1 MTVEASLVSETTRRD
16 ADALG
21 SCVQPKFVPT
31 SIWTEAMLAALQRGV
46 KGGKWHSLIDK
57 VSRLETL
64 EMGWAQVERNAGA
77 AGVDRMSV
85 QRFAQAADRYLGEL
99 AQGLRD
105 RSYRP
110 QPVRRVYIPKGKG
123 QRPLG
128 IPAVK
133 DRVVQ
138 AALKLVIE
146 PIFEHEFEPRSFG
159 FRPGLGCKGAL
170 REVDRHL
177 KSGHYWV
184 VDADLQSYFDTIPHS
199 SLLAKVGKRIADGQV
214 LELVQR
220 FLKQDIMEDLKRWTP
235 ISGSPQG
242 AVVSP
247 LLANIY
253 LHELDVEMREAGL
266 VMVRY
271 ADDAV
276 VLCRSREEAEAALAR
291 LRAWV
296 NANGLTLHPDKTH
309 VGDCRVAGQGFEF
322 LGYRFEAG
330 KRTVRKKSLMSL
342 RDKIR
347 AKTKRNGGQSI
358 GYVIASLNPMLKGW
372 FAYFKHAH
380 RFTFSSIDGFV
391 RRRLRSMLRKQQHR
405 PGQGRC
411 RHDHQQW
418 PNAFFAELGLFTM
431 SEALALARQS
441 RCGNNRLESPSRE
454 NCTAGSEGGDGDAVP
469 YPYST
474 FY

>member
-1 MTVEASLVSETTRRD
+1 
-16 ADALG
+16 
-21 SCVQPKFVPT
+21 
-31 SIWTEAMLAALQRGV
+31 MLAALQTGV

-57 VSRLETL
+57 VSRRETL
-64 EMGWAQVERNAGA
+64 ELGWTQVERNAGA

-85 QRFAQAADRYLGEL
+85 ERFAQARECYLGEL
-99 AQGLRD
+99 TSALRD
-105 RSYRP
+105 GSYLA

-146 PIFEHEFEPRSFG
+146 PIFEHEFEPRSYG
-159 FRPGLGCKGAL
+159 FRQGLGCKDAL

-177 KSGHYWV
+177 KAGHCWV
-184 VDADLQSYFDTIPHS
+184 VDADLQSYFDTIPHA
-199 SLLAKVGKRIADGQV
+199 SLLAKVGKRIADGRV
-214 LELVQR
+214 LGLVEQ
-220 FLKQDIMEDLKRWTP
+220 FLKQDIMEDMKRWTP
-235 ISGSPQG
+235 TSGSPQG
-242 AVVSP
+242 AVISP

-271 ADDAV
+271 ADDTV

-291 LRAWV
+291 MRAWV
-296 NANGLTLHPDKTH
+296 DANGLSLHPDKTH
-309 VGDCRVAGQGFEF
+309 LGDCRVVGQGFEF

-330 KRTVRKKSLMSL
+330 QRWVRKKSLMLL

-347 AKTKRNGGQSI
+347 TKTKQTVGSSI
-358 GYVIASLNPMLKGW
+358 ACVIESLNPTLQGW
-372 FAYFKHAH
+372 YGYFQHAH
-380 RFTFSSIDGFV
+380 RDTFAALDGFV
-391 RRRLRSMLRKQQHR
+391 RRRLRALLRCQQHR
-405 PGQGRC
+405 PGHGRC
-411 RHDHQQW
+411 LRDHQQW

-431 SEALALARQS
+431 CEAHRLACQS
-441 RCGNNRLESPSRE
+441 R
-454 NCTAGSEGGDGDAVP
+454 
-469 YPYST
+469 
-474 FY
+474 

>member
-1 MTVEASLVSETTRRD
+1 MTVEASPVSETTRRD
-16 ADALG
+16 ADTLG
-21 SCVQPKFVPT
+21 SCVQRKFVPT

-57 VSRLETL
+57 VSRPETL
-64 EMGWAQVERNAGA
+64 ALGWAQVKRNAGA

-85 QRFAQAADRYLGEL
+85 QRFAQGRDRYLAEL

-105 RSYRP
+105 RTYRP

-138 AALKLVIE
+138 ATLKLVME

-159 FRPGLGCKGAL
+159 FRPGLGCKDAL
-170 REVDRHL
+170 REVDQHL
-177 KSGHYWV
+177 KLGYCWV
-184 VDADLQSYFDTIPHS
+184 VDADLQSYFDTIPHTA
-199 SLLAKVGKRIADGQV
+199 LLAKVGKRIADGQV

-235 ISGSPQG
+235 LSGSPQG
-242 AVVSP
+242 AVISP

-253 LHELDVEMREAGL
+253 LHELDVEMREAGV

-276 VLCRSREEAEAALAR
+276 VLCRSQQEAEAALAR

-296 NANGLTLHPDKTH
+296 TENGLTLNPDKTH

-330 KRTVRKKSLMSL
+330 KRQVRQKSLMSL

-347 AKTKRNGGQSI
+347 ARTKRNVGQSI
-358 GYVIASLNPMLKGW
+358 DVVIASLNPVLKGW
-372 FAYFKHAH
+372 FAYFQHAH

-391 RRRLRSMLRKQQHR
+391 RRRLRAILRRQEHR
-405 PGQGRC
+405 PGQGHC
-411 RHDHQQW
+411 RHDHQRW
-418 PNAFFAELGLFTM
+418 PNAFFAKLGLFTM
-431 SEALALARQS
+431 SEALSLARQS
-441 RCGNNRLESPSRE
+441 RCGN
-454 NCTAGSEGGDGDAVP
+454 D
-469 YPYST
+469 
-474 FY
+474 

>member
-1 MTVEASLVSETTRRD
+1 
-16 ADALG
+16 
-21 SCVQPKFVPT
+21 
-31 SIWTEAMLAALQRGV
+31 MLAALAMGV

-57 VSRLETL
+57 VYRLETL
-64 EMGWAQVERNAGA
+64 ELGWARVEKNAGA

-85 QRFAQAADRYLGEL
+85 ERFAQARDRYLAEL
-99 AQGLRD
+99 AAALRD
-105 RSYRP
+105 GSYRP

-146 PIFEHEFEPRSFG
+146 PIFENEFEPRSYG
-159 FRPGLGCKGAL
+159 FRPGLGCKDAL

-177 KSGHYWV
+177 KEGYFWV
-184 VDADLQSYFDTIPHS
+184 VDADLQNYFDTIPHEP
-199 SLLAKVGKRIADGQV
+199 LLAKVAGRIGDGRV
-214 LELVQR
+214 LELIQR

-247 LLANIY
+247 LLANLY

-291 LRAWV
+291 MRAWV
-296 NANGLTLHPDKTH
+296 SRNGLTLHPDKTH
-309 VGDCRVAGQGFEF
+309 IGDCRVKGQGFEF

-330 KRTVRKKSLMSL
+330 QRWVRRKSLMVL
-342 RDKIR
+342 RDNIR
-347 AKTKRNGGQSI
+347 AKTKRTVGHSMEC
-358 GYVIASLNPMLKGW
+358 VIASLNPTLRGW
-372 FAYFKHAH
+372 FGYFQHAE
-380 RFTFSSIDGFV
+380 RFVFLSMDGFV
-391 RRRLRSMLRKQQHR
+391 RRRLRAILRRQKHR

-411 RHDHQQW
+411 RLDHTQW
-418 PNAFFAELGLFTM
+418 PNAFFADLGLFTM
-431 SEALALARQS
+431 SEAHRLARQS
-441 RCGNNRLESPSRE
+441 RCGNN
-454 NCTAGSEGGDGDAVP
+454 
-469 YPYST
+469 
-474 FY
+474 